1 VTLWPEPASEIASAL
16 PAMPAPTMTTS
27 GLLSEGIIGLRPV
40 FHLTANGD

>member
-1 VTLWPEPASEIASAL
+1 MASAL

-27 GLLSEGIIGLRPV
+27 GLLSVGLMGMRPI